1 MQSDFIYG
9 VISAL
14 DGERD
19 PRNLLFLF
27 EYMPTF
33 IKTFP
38 LKHLTE
44 EMFEIFACYFP
55 IDFYP
60 NPNDPKAITRDVLA
74 EKLSFCLCAVPE
86 FADSCIALALEKL
99 ESDLSVAKLDSLDL
113 LVKHFFDDSL

>member
-9 VISAL
+9 VINAL

-27 EYMPTF
+27 EFMPTF
-33 IKTFP
+33 IKNFP
-38 LKHLTE
+38 LRHLSE

-60 NPNDPKAITRDVLA
+60 NPNDPEAITRDVLA
-74 EKLSFCLCAVPE
+74 NKLSFCLCAAPD
-86 FADSCIALALEKL
+86 FADSCISLALEKL
-99 ESDLSVAKLDSLDL
+99 DSDLSVAKLDSLDL
-113 LVKHFFDDSL
+113 LVSFHNILY